1 MSLACTTGSMPGM
14 FSEVRAQDVLSAA
27 QRLSGVA
34 RRTTLRRSAGLGDV
48 AGCDVY
54 LKLESEQITGSFKLR
69 GAFNLIASLP
79 EDVRERGIVASSAG
93 NHGLGVAWASH
104 HFGIPATIFV
114 PETAPRVK
122 REGIAALGATVDAES
137 PHYDAAMERAIAFA
151 AERGATFVHPC
162 TGRDLL
168 AGQGTVAAEIL
179 EEIPELRTLVVPV
192 GGGGLLGGCGALL
205 RNVAPGVRIVGAQS
219 VHTAAMARSLEAKE
233 IVHIP
238 SVPTLADGLAGD
250 IDDVALD
257 IGMRALDEI
266 HTVTEEAIGR
276 AIAWL
281 AREEELVVEGAG
293 AVGVAAI
300 LERAIAHPD
309 GPLAIVVSGGNI
321 DRERHQS
328 LLERW

>member
-1 MSLACTTGSMPGM
+1 MPGM
-14 FSEVRAQDVLSAA
+14 FSETRADDVIAA
-27 QRLSGVA
+27 ARRLAGVA
-34 RRTTLRRSAGLGDV
+34 RRTSLRPSPGLGAIAGRDV
-48 AGCDVY
+48 F

-69 GAFNLIASLP
+69 GAFNLISSLP
-79 EDVRERGIVASSAG
+79 EDVRARGVVASSAG

-122 REGIAALGATVDAES
+122 REGIAALGAAVDAES
-137 PHYDAAMERAIAFA
+137 PNYEAAMERAIAFA
-151 AERGATFVHPC
+151 GERGATFVHPC
-162 TGRDLL
+162 TGRALL

-179 EEIPELRTLVVPV
+179 EELPELRTLIVPV

-205 RNVAPGVRIVGAQS
+205 RNVAPGVRIVGVQS
-219 VHTAAMARSLEAKE
+219 ENTAAMARSLEAKE
-233 IVHIP
+233 VVHIP

-250 IDDVALD
+250 IDEVAFD
-257 IGMRALDEI
+257 IGLHALDEI
-266 HTVTEEAIGR
+266 HTVTEDAIGR

-300 LERAIAHPD
+300 LEREISLPE
-309 GPLAIVVSGGNI
+309 GPVAVVVSGGNI
-321 DRERHQS
+321 DRERHES

>member
-1 MSLACTTGSMPGM
+1 MSGM
-14 FSEVRAQDVLSAA
+14 FSETRADDVIAA
-27 QRLSGVA
+27 ARRLTGVA
-34 RRTTLRRSAGLGDV
+34 RHTTLRSSPGLGTI
-48 AGCDVY
+48 AGCDVS

-69 GAFNLIASLP
+69 GAFNLISSLP
-79 EDVRERGIVASSAG
+79 ADFRERGVVASSAG
-93 NHGLGVAWASH
+93 NHGLGVAWASR

-137 PHYDAAMERAIAFA
+137 PNYDAAMERAIAFA
-151 AERGATFVHPC
+151 EERGATFVHPC
-162 TGRDLL
+162 TGRALL

-179 EEIPELRTLVVPV
+179 EDLPGLRTLVVPV

-205 RNVAPGVRIVGAQS
+205 RNVAPRVRIIGAQS
-219 VHTAAMARSLEAKE
+219 ENTAAMARSLEAE
-233 IVHIP
+233 EVVHIP
-238 SVPTLADGLAGD
+238 SLPTLADGLAGD

-257 IGMRALDEI
+257 IGLHALDEI
-266 HTVTEEAIGR
+266 HTVTEDAIGR

-281 AREEELVVEGAG
+281 AREEDLVVEGAG

-300 LERAIAHPD
+300 LERVVGHPE
-309 GPLAIVVSGGNI
+309 GPVAVVVSGGNI
-321 DRERHQS
+321 DRERHDS

>member
-1 MSLACTTGSMPGM
+1 M
-14 FSEVRAQDVLSAA
+14 FSEVRAHDVLSAA
-27 QRLSGVA
+27 RRLAGVA
-34 RRTTLRRSAGLGDV
+34 RRTSLRRSTALGDV

-69 GAFNLIASLP
+69 GAYNLIASLP
-79 EDVRERGIVASSAG
+79 EEVRERGIVASSAG

-151 AERGATFVHPC
+151 EERGATFVHPC

-168 AGQGTVAAEIL
+168 AGQGTVAAEIF
-179 EEIPELRTLVVPV
+179 EELPALRTLVVPV

-219 VHTAAMARSLEAKE
+219 VNTAAMARSLEAKE

-250 IDDVALD
+250 IDDIALD
-257 IGMRALDEI
+257 IGLHALDEI
-266 HTVTEEAIGR
+266 HTVTEEALGR

-281 AREEELVVEGAG
+281 AREEALVVEGAG

-300 LERAIAHPD
+300 LEQEVARRD

-321 DRERHQS
+321 DRERHES